1 MCPAPSRI
9 DASIGQMDFQLP
21 EDLRGMQATIRD
33 FMLTRV
39 EPRSHEIEE
48 SNRIPPELLKE
59 AANLGLFG
67 LSIPEEYGGVGLS
80 TLGRCAVYEAMGMG
94 HMGFGGM
101 ISAHA
106 SIGTSGLVKLGNEE
120 QKQRFL
126 PRMASGECVAG
137 FAITEPSSGSD
148 AANIRTRAVK
158 NGDVYV
164 LNGTKHYISNAPVAG
179 LLTVIA
185 ITDPSAGTRGMSAFL
200 VEPQSTKGVS
210 IGKIDEKMGQKGSLS
225 SEVIFEDAEIP
236 AANLLGPK
244 NLGYRE
250 ALGILTNGR
259 VGIAAR
265 STGAMQ
271 RLQELSVQHAK
282 TREQFGQPIAQFQA
296 VQFMLAEMEIAIQT
310 SRVLWQKVAWM
321 VDNGQDVR
329 RMASVAKYH
338 ATEMLSQVADKA
350 VQVAGGMGYMKDS
363 PVERYYRDQRLLR
376 IYEGTS
382 EIQKVI
388 IAADLLR

>member
-1 MCPAPSRI
+1 MNF
-9 DASIGQMDFQLP
+9 DLP
-21 EDLRGMQATIRD
+21 GDLRDMQAIIRD
-33 FMLTRV
+33 FVLTRV
-39 EPRSHEIEE
+39 EARAHEIEDT
-48 SNRIPPELLKE
+48 NRIPPELLRE
-59 AANLGLFG
+59 AAELGLFG
-67 LSIPEEYGGVGLS
+67 LSIPEEYGGVGLGA
-80 TLGRCAVYEAMGMG
+80 LGRCAVYEALWQG

-120 QKQRFL
+120 QKARFL
-126 PRMASGECVAG
+126 PRMATGECVAG

-148 AANIRTRAVK
+148 AANIRTRAEK
-158 NGDVYV
+158 RGDEYV
-164 LNGTKHYISNAPVAG
+164 LNGTKHYISNAPIAG

-185 ITDPSAGTRGMSAFL
+185 VTDASKGARGMSAFL
-200 VEPQSTKGVS
+200 VEPQSTPGVS

-225 SEVIFEDAEIP
+225 AEVIFEDAAIP
-236 AANLLGPK
+236 AANLLGPLD
-244 NLGYRE
+244 LGYRE

-271 RLQELSVQHAK
+271 RLLDLSVAHAQA
-282 TREQFGQPIAQFQA
+282 REQFGRPIAEFQA
-296 VQFMLAEMEIAIQT
+296 VQFMLAEMEIAVQT

-321 VDNGQDVR
+321 VDEGQDVR

-338 ATEMLSQVADKA
+338 ATEALSQVADKA

-363 PVERYYRDQRLLR
+363 PVERFYRDQRLLR

-388 IAADLLR
+388 IAADLLRA

>member
-1 MCPAPSRI
+1 MNF
-9 DASIGQMDFQLP
+9 DLP
-21 EDLRGMQATIRD
+21 GDLRDMQAIIRD
-33 FMLTRV
+33 FVLTRV
-39 EPRSHEIEE
+39 EARAHEIEDT
-48 SNRIPPELLKE
+48 NRIPPELLRG
-59 AANLGLFG
+59 AADLGLFG
-67 LSIPEEYGGVGLS
+67 LSIPEEYGGVGLGA
-80 TLGRCAVYEAMGMG
+80 LGRCAVYEALGQG

-106 SIGTSGLVKLGNEE
+106 SIGTSGLVRLGTEE
-120 QKQRFL
+120 QKRRFL
-126 PRMASGECVAG
+126 PRMATGECVAG

-148 AANIRTRAVK
+148 AANIRTRAEK
-158 NGDVYV
+158 RGDEYV
-164 LNGTKHYISNAPVAG
+164 LNGTKHYISNAPIAG

-185 ITDPSAGTRGMSAFL
+185 ITDPAKGTRGMSAFL
-200 VEPQSTKGVS
+200 VEPQSTPGVS

-225 SEVIFEDAEIP
+225 AEVIFEDAAIP
-236 AANLLGPK
+236 AANLLGPLD
-244 NLGYRE
+244 LGYRE

-271 RLQELSVQHAK
+271 RLLDLSVAHAQA
-282 TREQFGQPIAQFQA
+282 REQFGKPIAEFQA
-296 VQFMLAEMEIAIQT
+296 VQFMLAEMEIAVQT

-321 VDNGQDVR
+321 VDEGQDVR

-338 ATEMLSQVADKA
+338 ATEALSQVADKA

-363 PVERYYRDQRLLR
+363 PVERFYRDQRLLR

-388 IAADLLR
+388 IAADLLRA

>member
-1 MCPAPSRI
+1 MN
-9 DASIGQMDFQLP
+9 FNLP
-21 EDLRGMQATIRD
+21 GDLRDMQAIIRD
-33 FMLTRV
+33 FVLTRV
-39 EPRSHEIEE
+39 EARAHEIEDT
-48 SNRIPPELLKE
+48 NRIPPELLRE
-59 AANLGLFG
+59 AADLGLFG
-67 LSIPEEYGGVGLS
+67 LSIPEEYGGVGLGA
-80 TLGRCAVYEAMGMG
+80 LGRCAVYEALGQG

-106 SIGTSGLVKLGNEE
+106 SIGTSGLVRLGSDE
-120 QKQRFL
+120 QKRRFL
-126 PRMASGECVAG
+126 PRMATGECVAG

-148 AANIRTRAVK
+148 AANIRTRAEK
-158 NGDVYV
+158 RGDQYV
-164 LNGTKHYISNAPVAG
+164 LNGTKHYISNAPMAG

-185 ITDPSAGTRGMSAFL
+185 ITDPAKGARGMSAFL
-200 VEPQSTKGVS
+200 VEPQSTPGVS

-225 SEVIFEDAEIP
+225 AEVIFEDAAIP
-236 AANLLGPK
+236 AANLLGPLD
-244 NLGYRE
+244 LGYRE

-271 RLQELSVQHAK
+271 RLLDLSVAHAQA
-282 TREQFGQPIAQFQA
+282 REQFGRPIAEFQA
-296 VQFMLAEMEIAIQT
+296 VQFMLAEMEIAVQT

-321 VDNGQDVR
+321 VDEGQDVR

-338 ATEMLSQVADKA
+338 ATEALSQVADKA

-363 PVERYYRDQRLLR
+363 PVERFYRDQRLLR

-388 IAADLLR
+388 IAADLLRA

>member
-1 MCPAPSRI
+1 
-9 DASIGQMDFQLP
+9 MDFTLP
-21 EDLRGMQATIRD
+21 EDLRALQATVRD
-33 FMLTRV
+33 FMLNVV
-39 EPRSHEIEE
+39 EARAHEIEE
-48 SNRIPPELLKE
+48 TNRVPPELLRQ
-59 AANLGLFG
+59 AAELGLFG
-67 LSIPEEYGGVGLS
+67 LSIPEEYGGVGLGM
-80 TLGRCAVYEAMGMG
+80 LGRCAVYEAMGEG
-94 HMGFGGM
+94 HMGFGGV

-106 SIGTSGLVKLGNEE
+106 SIGTSGLVKLGTEE
-120 QKQRFL
+120 QKRRFL
-126 PRMASGECVAG
+126 PRMASGKCIAG

-148 AANIRTRAVK
+148 AANIRTKAEKR
-158 NGDVYV
+158 GDVYV
-164 LNGTKHYISNAPVAG
+164 LNGTKHYISNAPIAG

-185 ITDPSAGTRGMSAFL
+185 ITDASQGTRGMSALL
-200 VEPQSTKGVS
+200 VEPQSTPGVS
-210 IGKIDEKMGQKGSLS
+210 IGKIDEKMGKKGALS
-225 SEVIFEDAEIP
+225 SEVIFQDAEIP
-236 AANLLGPK
+236 AENLLGPE

-271 RLQELSVQHAK
+271 RLLDLSVAHAK

-296 VQFMLAEMEIAIQT
+296 VQFMLAEMEVAIQT
-310 SRVLWQKVAWM
+310 SRLLWQKVAWM
-321 VDNGQDVR
+321 VDQGQDVR

-350 VQVAGGMGYMKDS
+350 VQIAGGMGYMKES

-382 EIQKVI
+382 EIQKLI
-388 IAADLLR
+388 IARSLLA

>member
-1 MCPAPSRI
+1 
-9 DASIGQMDFQLP
+9 MDFNLP
-21 EDLRGMQATIRD
+21 DDLREVQATIRD
-33 FMLTRV
+33 FMLSRV
-39 EPRSHEIEE
+39 EPRAHEIED
-48 SNRIPPELLKE
+48 SNSVPPELLKE
-59 AANLGLFG
+59 AAGLGLFG
-67 LSIPEEYGGVGLS
+67 LSIPEEYGGVGLGM
-80 TLGRCAVYEAMGMG
+80 LGRCAVYEALGQG
-94 HMGFGGM
+94 HMGFGGV

-106 SIGTSGLVKLGNEE
+106 SIGTSGLVKLGTEE
-120 QKQRFL
+120 QKRKFL
-126 PRMASGECVAG
+126 PRMASGDCVAG

-158 NGDVYV
+158 KDDVYV
-164 LNGTKHYISNAPVAG
+164 LNGTKHYISNAPIAG

-185 ITDPSAGTRGMSAFL
+185 ITDPERGSRGMSAFL
-200 VEPQSTKGVS
+200 VEPQSTPGVRV
-210 IGKIDEKMGQKGSLS
+210 GKIDEKMGQKGALS
-225 SEVIFEDAEIP
+225 AEVIFEDAAVP
-236 AANLLGPK
+236 AANLLGPEHM
-244 NLGYRE
+244 GYRE
-250 ALGILTNGR
+250 ALGILTAGR

-271 RLQELSVQHAK
+271 RLLDLSVAHAK
-282 TREQFGQPIAQFQA
+282 AREQFGQPIAEFQA

-321 VDNGQDVR
+321 VDEGQDVR

-338 ATEMLSQVADKA
+338 ATEALSQVADKA

-382 EIQKVI
+382 EIQKII
-388 IAADLLR
+388 IAKDLLA

>member
-1 MCPAPSRI
+1 MNF
-9 DASIGQMDFQLP
+9 DLP
-21 EDLRGMQATIRD
+21 GDLRDMQAIIRD
-33 FMLTRV
+33 FVLTRV
-39 EPRSHEIEE
+39 EARAHEIEDT
-48 SNRIPPELLKE
+48 NRIPPELLRE
-59 AANLGLFG
+59 AAELGLFG
-67 LSIPEEYGGVGLS
+67 LSIPEEYGGVGLGA
-80 TLGRCAVYEAMGMG
+80 LGRCAVYEALGQG
-94 HMGFGGM
+94 HMGFGCM

-120 QKQRFL
+120 QKRRFL
-126 PRMASGECVAG
+126 PRMATGECVAG

-148 AANIRTRAVK
+148 AANIRTRAEK
-158 NGDVYV
+158 RGDEYV
-164 LNGTKHYISNAPVAG
+164 LNGTKHYISNAPIAG

-185 ITDPSAGTRGMSAFL
+185 VTDASKGARGMSAFL
-200 VEPQSTKGVS
+200 VEPQSTPGVS

-225 SEVIFEDAEIP
+225 AEVIFEDAAIP
-236 AANLLGPK
+236 AANLLGPLD
-244 NLGYRE
+244 LGYRE

-271 RLQELSVQHAK
+271 RLLDLSVAHAQA
-282 TREQFGQPIAQFQA
+282 REQFGRPIAEFQA
-296 VQFMLAEMEIAIQT
+296 VQFMLAEMEIAVQT

-321 VDNGQDVR
+321 VDEGQDVR

-338 ATEMLSQVADKA
+338 ATEALSQVADKA

-363 PVERYYRDQRLLR
+363 PVERFYRDQRLLR

-388 IAADLLR
+388 IAADLLRA

>member
-1 MCPAPSRI
+1 
-9 DASIGQMDFQLP
+9 MDFNLP
-21 EDLRGMQATIRD
+21 DDLREVQATIRD
-33 FMLTRV
+33 FMLSRV
-39 EPRSHEIEE
+39 EPRAHEIED
-48 SNRIPPELLKE
+48 SNSVPPELLKE
-59 AANLGLFG
+59 AAELGLFG
-67 LSIPEEYGGVGLS
+67 LSIPEEYGGVGLGM
-80 TLGRCAVYEAMGMG
+80 LGRCAVYEALGQG
-94 HMGFGGM
+94 HMGFGGV

-106 SIGTSGLVKLGNEE
+106 SIGTSGLVKLGTEE
-120 QKQRFL
+120 QKRKFL
-126 PRMASGECVAG
+126 PRMASGDCVAG

-158 NGDVYV
+158 KDDVYV
-164 LNGTKHYISNAPVAG
+164 LNGTKHYISNAPIAG

-185 ITDPSAGTRGMSAFL
+185 ITDPERGSRGMSAFL
-200 VEPQSTKGVS
+200 VEPQSTPGVRV
-210 IGKIDEKMGQKGSLS
+210 GKIDEKMGQKGALS
-225 SEVIFEDAEIP
+225 AEVIFEDAAVP
-236 AANLLGPK
+236 AANLLGPEHM
-244 NLGYRE
+244 GYRE
-250 ALGILTNGR
+250 ALGILTAGR

-271 RLQELSVQHAK
+271 RLLDLSVAHAK
-282 TREQFGQPIAQFQA
+282 AREQFGQPIAEFQA

-321 VDNGQDVR
+321 VDEGQDVR

-338 ATEMLSQVADKA
+338 ATEALSQVADKA

-382 EIQKVI
+382 EIQKII
-388 IAADLLR
+388 IAKDLLA

>member
-1 MCPAPSRI
+1 MN
-9 DASIGQMDFQLP
+9 FNLP
-21 EDLRGMQATIRD
+21 GDLRDMQAIIRD
-33 FMLTRV
+33 FVLTRV
-39 EPRSHEIEE
+39 EARAHEIEE
-48 SNRIPPELLKE
+48 SNRIPPELLRG
-59 AANLGLFG
+59 AAELGLFG
-67 LSIPEEYGGVGLS
+67 LSIPEEYGGVGLGA
-80 TLGRCAVYEAMGMG
+80 LGRCAVYEAMGQG

-106 SIGTSGLVKLGNEE
+106 SIGTSGLVKLGTEE
-120 QKQRFL
+120 QKRRFL
-126 PRMASGECVAG
+126 PRMATGECVAG

-148 AANIRTRAVK
+148 AANIRTRAEK
-158 NGDVYV
+158 RGDQYV
-164 LNGTKHYISNAPVAG
+164 LNGTKHYISNAPMAG

-185 ITDPSAGTRGMSAFL
+185 ITDPAKGARGMSAFL
-200 VEPQSTKGVS
+200 VEPQSTPGVS

-225 SEVIFEDAEIP
+225 AEVIFEDAAIP
-236 AANLLGPK
+236 AANLLGPLD
-244 NLGYRE
+244 LGYRE

-271 RLQELSVQHAK
+271 RLLDLSVAHAQA
-282 TREQFGQPIAQFQA
+282 REQFGRPIAEFQA
-296 VQFMLAEMEIAIQT
+296 VQFMLAEMEIAVQT

-321 VDNGQDVR
+321 VDEGQDVR

-338 ATEMLSQVADKA
+338 ATEALSQVADKA

-363 PVERYYRDQRLLR
+363 PVERFYRDQRLLR

-388 IAADLLR
+388 IAADLLRA

>member
-1 MCPAPSRI
+1 MN
-9 DASIGQMDFQLP
+9 FELP
-21 EDLRGMQATIRD
+21 GDLRDMQATIRD

-39 EPRSHEIEE
+39 EPRAHEIEE
-48 SNRIPPELLKE
+48 TNHVPDDLLRE
-59 AANLGLFG
+59 AAALGLFG
-67 LSIPEEYGGVGLS
+67 LSIPEAYGGVGLGA
-80 TLGRCAVYEAMGMG
+80 LGRCAVYEALGMG
-94 HMGFGGM
+94 HMGFGGV

-106 SIGTSGLVKLGNEE
+106 SIGTSGLVKLGTDD
-120 QKQRFL
+120 QKVRFL

-148 AANIRTRAVK
+148 AANIRTRAEK
-158 NGDVYV
+158 RGDVYV
-164 LNGTKHYISNAPVAG
+164 LNGTKHYISNAPIAG

-185 ITDPSAGTRGMSAFL
+185 VTDPARGSKGMSAFL
-200 VEPQSTKGVS
+200 VEPQSTPGVS
-210 IGKIDEKMGQKGSLS
+210 IGKIDEKMGQKGALS
-225 SEVIFEDAEIP
+225 AEVIFQDAEIP
-236 AANLLGPK
+236 AANLLGPEH
-244 NLGYRE
+244 LGYRE

-271 RLQELSVQHAK
+271 RLLDLSVAHAQA
-282 TREQFGQPIAQFQA
+282 REQFGKPIAEFQA
-296 VQFMLAEMEIAIQT
+296 VQFMLAEMEIAVQT

-321 VDNGQDVR
+321 VDQGQDVR

-338 ATEMLSQVADKA
+338 ATEALSQVADRA

-382 EIQKVI
+382 EIQKLI
-388 IAADLLR
+388 IAGDLLR

>member
-1 MCPAPSRI
+1 
-9 DASIGQMDFQLP
+9 MDFKLP
-21 EDLRGMQATIRD
+21 DDLREVQATIRD
-33 FMLTRV
+33 FMLSRV
-39 EPRSHEIEE
+39 EPRAHEIEDTN
-48 SNRIPPELLKE
+48 SVPPELLRE
-59 AANLGLFG
+59 AAGLGLFG
-67 LSIPEEYGGVGLS
+67 LSIPEEYGGVGLGM
-80 TLGRCAVYEAMGMG
+80 LGRCAVYEALGQG
-94 HMGFGGM
+94 HMGFGGV

-106 SIGTSGLVKLGNEE
+106 SIGTSGLVKLGTEE
-120 QKQRFL
+120 QKGRFL
-126 PRMASGECVAG
+126 PGMASGDIVAG

-158 NGDVYV
+158 KDDVYV
-164 LNGTKHYISNAPVAG
+164 LNGTKHYISNAPIAG

-185 ITDPSAGTRGMSAFL
+185 ITDPARGTRGMSAFL
-200 VEPQSTKGVS
+200 VEPQSTPGVRV
-210 IGKIDEKMGQKGSLS
+210 GKIDEKMGQKGALS
-225 SEVIFEDAEIP
+225 AEVIFEDAEIP
-236 AANLLGPK
+236 AANLLGPEHM
-244 NLGYRE
+244 GYRE
-250 ALGILTNGR
+250 ALGILTAGR

-271 RLQELSVQHAK
+271 RLLDLSVAHAK
-282 TREQFGQPIAQFQA
+282 SREQFGQPIAEFQA

-321 VDNGQDVR
+321 VDEGQDVR

-338 ATEMLSQVADKA
+338 ATEALSAVADKA

-382 EIQKVI
+382 EIQKII
-388 IAADLLR
+388 IAKDLLA

>member
-1 MCPAPSRI
+1 MNF
-9 DASIGQMDFQLP
+9 DLP
-21 EDLRGMQATIRD
+21 GDLRDMQAIIRD
-33 FMLTRV
+33 FVLTRV
-39 EPRSHEIEE
+39 EARAHEIEDT
-48 SNRIPPELLKE
+48 NRIPPELLRE
-59 AANLGLFG
+59 AAELGLFG
-67 LSIPEEYGGVGLS
+67 LSIPEEYGGVGLGA
-80 TLGRCAVYEAMGMG
+80 LGRCAVYEALGQG

-120 QKQRFL
+120 QKRRFL
-126 PRMASGECVAG
+126 PRMATGECVAG

-148 AANIRTRAVK
+148 AANIRTRAEK
-158 NGDVYV
+158 RGDEYV
-164 LNGTKHYISNAPVAG
+164 LNGTKHYISNAPIAG

-185 ITDPSAGTRGMSAFL
+185 VTDASRGARGMSAFL
-200 VEPQSTKGVS
+200 VEPQSTPGVS

-225 SEVIFEDAEIP
+225 AEVIFEDAAIP
-236 AANLLGPK
+236 AANLLGPLD
-244 NLGYRE
+244 LGYRE

-271 RLQELSVQHAK
+271 RLLDLSVAHAQA
-282 TREQFGQPIAQFQA
+282 REQFGRPIAEFQA
-296 VQFMLAEMEIAIQT
+296 VQFMLAEMEIAVQT

-321 VDNGQDVR
+321 VDEGQDVR

-338 ATEMLSQVADKA
+338 ATEALSQVADKA

-363 PVERYYRDQRLLR
+363 PVERFYRDQRLLR

-388 IAADLLR
+388 IAADLLRA

>member
-1 MCPAPSRI
+1 MNF
-9 DASIGQMDFQLP
+9 DLP
-21 EDLRGMQATIRD
+21 GDLRDMQAIIRD
-33 FMLTRV
+33 FVLTRV
-39 EPRSHEIEE
+39 EARAHEIEE
-48 SNRIPPELLKE
+48 TNRIAPELLKE
-59 AANLGLFG
+59 AAGLGLFG
-67 LSIPEEYGGVGLS
+67 LSIPEEYGGVGLGA
-80 TLGRCAVYEAMGMG
+80 LGRCAVYEALGQG

-106 SIGTSGLVKLGNEE
+106 SIGTSGLVRLGTEE
-120 QKQRFL
+120 QKARFL
-126 PRMASGECVAG
+126 PRMATGECVAG

-148 AANIRTRAVK
+148 AANIRTRAEK
-158 NGDVYV
+158 RRDEYV
-164 LNGTKHYISNAPVAG
+164 LNGTKHYISNAPMAG

-185 ITDPSAGTRGMSAFL
+185 ITDAGKGTRGMSAFL
-200 VEPQSTKGVS
+200 VEPQSTPGVS

-225 SEVIFEDAEIP
+225 AEVIFEDAAIP
-236 AANLLGPK
+236 AANLLGPLD
-244 NLGYRE
+244 LGYRE

-271 RLQELSVQHAK
+271 RLLDLSVAHAQA
-282 TREQFGQPIAQFQA
+282 REQFGKPIAEFQA
-296 VQFMLAEMEIAIQT
+296 VQFMLAEMEIAVQT

-321 VDNGQDVR
+321 VDEGQDVR

-338 ATEMLSQVADKA
+338 ATEALSQVADKA

-363 PVERYYRDQRLLR
+363 PVERFYRDQRLLR

-388 IAADLLR
+388 IAADLLRA

>member
-1 MCPAPSRI
+1 MNF
-9 DASIGQMDFQLP
+9 DLP
-21 EDLRGMQATIRD
+21 GDLRDMQAIIRD
-33 FMLTRV
+33 FVLTRV
-39 EPRSHEIEE
+39 EARAHEIEDT
-48 SNRIPPELLKE
+48 NRIPPELLRG
-59 AANLGLFG
+59 AADLGLFG
-67 LSIPEEYGGVGLS
+67 LSIPEEYGGVGLGA
-80 TLGRCAVYEAMGMG
+80 LGRCAVYEALGQG

-120 QKQRFL
+120 QKARFL
-126 PRMASGECVAG
+126 PRMATGECVAG

-148 AANIRTRAVK
+148 AANIRTRAEK
-158 NGDVYV
+158 RGDEYV
-164 LNGTKHYISNAPVAG
+164 LNGTKHYISNAPIAG

-185 ITDPSAGTRGMSAFL
+185 VTDPSKGARGMSAFL
-200 VEPQSTKGVS
+200 VEPQSTPGVS

-225 SEVIFEDAEIP
+225 AEVIFEDAAIP
-236 AANLLGPK
+236 AANLLGPLD
-244 NLGYRE
+244 LGYRE

-271 RLQELSVQHAK
+271 RLLDLSVAHAQA
-282 TREQFGQPIAQFQA
+282 REQFGKPIAEFQA
-296 VQFMLAEMEIAIQT
+296 VQFMLAEMEIAVQT

-321 VDNGQDVR
+321 VDEGQDVR

-338 ATEMLSQVADKA
+338 ATEALSQVADKA

-363 PVERYYRDQRLLR
+363 PVERFYRDQRLLR

-388 IAADLLR
+388 IAADLLRA

>member
-1 MCPAPSRI
+1 MNF
-9 DASIGQMDFQLP
+9 DLP
-21 EDLRGMQATIRD
+21 GDLRDMQAIIRD
-33 FMLTRV
+33 FVLTRV
-39 EPRSHEIEE
+39 EARAHEIEDT
-48 SNRIPPELLKE
+48 NRLPPELLRE
-59 AANLGLFG
+59 AAELGLFG
-67 LSIPEEYGGVGLS
+67 LSIPEEYGGVGLGA
-80 TLGRCAVYEAMGMG
+80 LGRCAVYEALGQG

-120 QKQRFL
+120 QKRRFL
-126 PRMASGECVAG
+126 PRMATGECVAG

-148 AANIRTRAVK
+148 AANIRTRAEK
-158 NGDVYV
+158 RGDEYV
-164 LNGTKHYISNAPVAG
+164 LNGTKHYISNAPIAG

-185 ITDPSAGTRGMSAFL
+185 VTDASKGARGMSAFL
-200 VEPQSTKGVS
+200 VEPQSTPGVS

-225 SEVIFEDAEIP
+225 AEVIFEDAAIP
-236 AANLLGPK
+236 AANLLGPLD
-244 NLGYRE
+244 LGYRE

-271 RLQELSVQHAK
+271 RLLDLSVAHAQA
-282 TREQFGQPIAQFQA
+282 REQFGRPIAEFQA
-296 VQFMLAEMEIAIQT
+296 VQFMLAEMEIAVQT

-321 VDNGQDVR
+321 VDEGQDVR

-338 ATEMLSQVADKA
+338 ATEALSQVADKA

-363 PVERYYRDQRLLR
+363 PVERFYRDQRLLR

-388 IAADLLR
+388 IAADLLRA

>member
-1 MCPAPSRI
+1 
-9 DASIGQMDFQLP
+9 MDFTLP
-21 EDLRGMQATIRD
+21 EDLRALQATVRD
-33 FMLTRV
+33 FMLNVV
-39 EPRSHEIEE
+39 EARAHEIEE
-48 SNRIPPELLKE
+48 TNRVPPELLRQ
-59 AANLGLFG
+59 AAELGLFG
-67 LSIPEEYGGVGLS
+67 LSIPEEYGGVGLGM
-80 TLGRCAVYEAMGMG
+80 LGRCAVYEAMGEG
-94 HMGFGGM
+94 HMGFGGV

-106 SIGTSGLVKLGNEE
+106 SIGTSGLVKLGTEE
-120 QKQRFL
+120 QKRRFL
-126 PRMASGECVAG
+126 PRMASGKCIAG

-148 AANIRTRAVK
+148 AANIRTKAEKR
-158 NGDVYV
+158 GDVYV
-164 LNGTKHYISNAPVAG
+164 LNGTKHYISNAPIAG

-185 ITDPSAGTRGMSAFL
+185 ITDASQGTRGMSALL
-200 VEPQSTKGVS
+200 VEPQSTPGVS
-210 IGKIDEKMGQKGSLS
+210 IGKIDEKMGQKGALS
-225 SEVIFEDAEIP
+225 SEVIFQDAEIP
-236 AANLLGPK
+236 AENLLGPE

-271 RLQELSVQHAK
+271 RLLDLSVAHAK

-296 VQFMLAEMEIAIQT
+296 VQFMLAEMEVAIQT
-310 SRVLWQKVAWM
+310 SRLLWQKVAWM
-321 VDNGQDVR
+321 VDQGQDVR

-363 PVERYYRDQRLLR
+363 PVERFYRDQRLLR

-382 EIQKVI
+382 EIQKLI
-388 IAADLLR
+388 IARSLLA

>member
-1 MCPAPSRI
+1 MNF
-9 DASIGQMDFQLP
+9 DLP
-21 EDLRGMQATIRD
+21 GDLRDMQAIIRD
-33 FMLTRV
+33 FVLTRV
-39 EPRSHEIEE
+39 EARAHEIEDT
-48 SNRIPPELLKE
+48 NRIPPELLRG
-59 AANLGLFG
+59 AAELGLFG
-67 LSIPEEYGGVGLS
+67 LSIPEEYGGVGLGA
-80 TLGRCAVYEAMGMG
+80 LGRCAVYEALGQG

-120 QKQRFL
+120 QKRRFL
-126 PRMASGECVAG
+126 PRMATGECVAG

-148 AANIRTRAVK
+148 AANIRTRAEK
-158 NGDVYV
+158 RGDEYV
-164 LNGTKHYISNAPVAG
+164 LNGTKHYISNAPIAG

-185 ITDPSAGTRGMSAFL
+185 VTDASKGARGMSAFL
-200 VEPQSTKGVS
+200 VEPQNTPGVS

-225 SEVIFEDAEIP
+225 AEVIFEDAAIP
-236 AANLLGPK
+236 AANLLGPLD
-244 NLGYRE
+244 LGYRE

-271 RLQELSVQHAK
+271 RLLDLSVAHAQA
-282 TREQFGQPIAQFQA
+282 REQFGKPIAEFQA
-296 VQFMLAEMEIAIQT
+296 VQFMLAEMEIAVQT

-321 VDNGQDVR
+321 VDEGQDVR

-338 ATEMLSQVADKA
+338 ATEALSQVADKA

-363 PVERYYRDQRLLR
+363 PVERFYRDQRLLR

-388 IAADLLR
+388 IAADLLRA